1 MANQQVELI
10 IRNYKKITEF
20 EGVFDTGNIYYVR
33 GGNEQGKTSF
43 LQVIKEIGTASMQ
56 TKNPTNFDAESGFST
71 MIFKGADGKQY
82 SVKMDFDKTGNVK
95 FSFTRPDMSR
105 SNSVTEI
112 RKALQFNAFTVEE
125 FMSWSLTAEG
135 RKKQASVMEQFLT
148 PEDKE
153 KLLEIDTQIN
163 SKNGTLYV
171 KRTEVNKN
179 IDINKGVINS
189 IVLSEK
195 EQKLLEVGSKI
206 ESGIKLLETELEDL
220 TIKHNSS
227 ENHNEIVQGA
237 LNMYNEAKENAD
249 ITINRLSLDIE
260 EIDLEVAN
268 LKSRIEE
275 LVVKKE
281 EAIKIYKSASAAH
294 EEKVDALKKKYEALN
309 EEKTIDYSVEINT
322 LKARIENGR
331 TANNEYIAAKQKSE
345 QLKTARE
352 TYDPLIQESDK
363 LTKTIEKL
371 KSDRKNIFA
380 NSKLPVENIVIE
392 EGELFIQL
400 NDDLVPF
407 AETDMSYSTAGK
419 IVARM
424 IARLNKEMNIVLLG
438 KAAEYDKKSMEE
450 LSIIAK
456 EEGAI
461 MFCDYVVEDGEFEV
475 VLRENK

>member
-95 FSFTRPDMSR
+95 FSFTRPDMTR

-125 FMSWSLTAEG
+125 FMSWSTTAEG
-135 RKKQASVMEQFLT
+135 RKKQAVIMEQFLS

-153 KLLEIDTQIN
+153 ALVGIDAQIN
-163 SKNGTLYV
+163 TKNGTLYV
-171 KRTEVNKN
+171 QRTEVNKK
-179 IDINKGVINS
+179 IDINKGIINS

-195 EQKLLEVGSKI
+195 DQKLI
-206 ESGIKLLETELEDL
+206 ESGPKIEAAIKTHEVELENL
-220 TIKHNSS
+220 TIKNNSS
-227 ENHNEIVQGA
+227 ENHNELLKGA
-237 LNMYNEAKENAD
+237 LDMYTEAKENAD
-249 ITINRLSLDIE
+249 ITIRRLSLDIE
-260 EIDLEVAN
+260 EIDIEVAN
-268 LKSRIEE
+268 LKTRIEE
-275 LVVKKE
+275 LLVKKE
-281 EAIKIYKSASAAH
+281 EAIKVYNSASSAH
-294 EEKVDALKKKYEALN
+294 EEKVEVLKKKYEALQ
-309 EEKTIDYSVEINT
+309 EEKPVDYSKEIEA
-322 LKARIENGR
+322 LKARIEAGR

-345 QLKTARE
+345 QLKAAHE
-352 TYDPLIQESDK
+352 VYNPLVEESDK
-363 LTKTIEKL
+363 LTATIDKL
-371 KSDRKNIFA
+371 RAERKDIFA
-380 NSKLPVENIVIE
+380 HSQLPVDNIVIE
-392 EGELFIQL
+392 EGELFIQID
-400 NDDLVPF
+400 NDLVPF

-450 LSIIAK
+450 LAIIAK

-475 VLRENK
+475 VIRENK